1 MALATAFFQSI
12 IGVIGVL
19 LALVVMIYFIV
30 AGFICAVFEIT
41 IVMVKSSLKYIVF
54 LINFCFF
61 VTGCTILSS
70 GAYIQMRFDLS
81 DDIYLI
87 SSIIFV
93 IVGCKILVVG
103 FVWIYGAYSEN
114 GCILYTNAIL
124 TGLILGVQIELIIA
138 VWIFNDDVRELISRT
153 VIQGMEMYSPQD
165 HAGVKEM
172 WDIIQSNFK
181 CCGVESFRDWK
192 SVKFSRTEN
201 IPDSCCITFTDNC
214 GNNILDKDY
223 TTAAM
228 MIYPEGCLF
237 RLEFEII
244 NNVAAVT
251 VIVVGILAFQF
262 LAVTFSCFLAT
273 KIRRNKLSSEDFE
286 YLWVLAICELPFL
299 N

>member
-1 MALATAFFQSI
+1 MATAFFQSI

-61 VTGCTILSS
+61 VTGCTIISS

-103 FVWIYGAYSEN
+103 FVGIYGAYSEN

-138 VWIFNDDVRELISRT
+138 VWIFNDEVRELISRT

-165 HAGVKEM
+165 HAGFKEM

-192 SVKFSRTEN
+192 DVNFGKDGN
-201 IPDSCCITFTDNC
+201 VPDSCCKTVTQNC
-214 GNNILDKDY
+214 GFGILNGDNATATELVY
-223 TTAAM
+223 T
-228 MIYPEGCLF
+228 EGCF
-237 RLEFEII
+237 AKLESVRNLIV
-244 NNVAAVT
+244 NVPK
-251 VIVVGILAFQF
+251 
-262 LAVTFSCFLAT
+262 CF
-273 KIRRNKLSSEDFE
+273 
-286 YLWVLAICELPFL
+286 
-299 N
+299 